1 MSGDPFF
8 TALERLVAD
17 GDYGDTGYDL
27 PRIRTKLQYGKE
39 RYVSGPFSWEKVIST
54 DAPALLFRDA
64 CNDVAGVRGHAQMPL
79 DPAHL
84 LEGMEA
90 GSIFAMVRNGATK
103 ANEAGVFCPPDQGC
117 CVCMCVCVHQVWVQ
131 GVCACA
137 CLYACA
143 GGFVAASS
151 AHDETRRLRARE
163 NNSVLLDVWL
173 AFRSPSG

>member
-1 MSGDPFF
+1 MSGDPYF

-17 GDYGDTGYDL
+17 GDYGDTGYDH

-79 DPAHL
+79 DPAYL

-103 ANEAGVFCPPDQGC
+103 ANEAGVFCPPDQ
-117 CVCMCVCVHQVWVQ
+117 
-131 GVCACA
+131 CA
-137 CLYACA
+137 
-143 GGFVAASS
+143 V
-151 AHDETRRLRARE
+151 
-163 NNSVLLDVWL
+163 VL
-173 AFRSPSG
+173 ATYC